1 MPKMQFGYQND
12 IFLHLNQTNK
22 MKLIKFDFYIILKF
36 WKIPKTEQFIGV
48 TSLKILPWFWHEFP
62 QF

>member
-48 TSLKILPWFWHEFP
+48 TSLKILPWFW
-62 QF
+62 